1 VSFDYQPVLRG
12 QRVELRPLRSVDF
25 DSLYAVAADPLIW
38 EQHPARNRHEE
49 AAFQEF
55 FRDALASGGTLI
67 AMDVQT
73 QQVIGASR
81 FHGYD
86 EEREEVEIGWTFL
99 ARAYWGGPYN
109 AEVKRLMLQH
119 AFKWVRSVIFLV
131 GPENIRSQRA
141 LEKIGGVRVGQRADA
156 SGRDS
161 YVYMIGAA
169 RA

>member
-1 VSFDYQPVLRG
+1 VLRG

-109 AEVKRLMLQH
+109 AEVKQLMLQH